1 MGVLQIG
8 TSSSRF
14 SSRMK
19 TQKSSIIDGLSCQ
32 WGSYQ
37 FIRIIPS
44 FQTENPTDACLLRR
58 LHICYVPDLIRSD
71 TWYNIFIHTWVI
83 LHVRLVCHSW
93 FTPYVVTRY
102 LSQLLKATGGG
113 PFWSFWYLSPDGY
126 KSCKHPVSET
136 EHRISDKFE
145 IQVFNPDILIVHLG
159 DLSNQFI

>member
-1 MGVLQIG
+1 VEGP
-8 TSSSRF
+8 S
-14 SSRMK
+14 
-19 TQKSSIIDGLSCQ
+19 GLL
-32 WGSYQ
+32 G
-37 FIRIIPS
+37 IS
-44 FQTENPTDACLLRR
+44 FQMETKPTEILSVKQSFIA
-58 LHICYVPDLIRSD
+58 D
-71 TWYNIFIHTWVI
+71 TELAFVI
-83 LHVRLVCHSW
+83 LTTCIPYVSQLGYLLNQHIRHSW